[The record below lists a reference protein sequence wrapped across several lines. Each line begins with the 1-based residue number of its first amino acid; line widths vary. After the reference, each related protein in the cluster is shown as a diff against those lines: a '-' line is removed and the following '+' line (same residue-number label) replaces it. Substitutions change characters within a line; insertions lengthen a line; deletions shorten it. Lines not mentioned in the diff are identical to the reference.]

1 MSNIQPLTSLTFG
14 FIPPVEERQI
24 PVVTPANRI
33 PPFQIFR
40 NQNAHGL
47 ADITV
52 DAVFQHGY
60 VVHLVPFLDAAD
72 PMDIVTL
79 SSGIDIIIW
88 KQSEPLTTDIQGGK
102 FYIKVSDT
110 VNTWYSKYWMLIQC
124 GDIVM
129 YPTEGGLV
137 FDEYEI
143 TT

>member
-1 MSNIQPLTSLTFG
+1 
-14 FIPPVEERQI
+14 
-24 PVVTPANRI
+24 
-33 PPFQIFR
+33 
-40 NQNAHGL
+40 
-47 ADITV
+47 
-52 DAVFQHGY
+52 
-60 VVHLVPFLDAAD
+60 
-72 PMDIVTL
+72 MDIVTL